1 MDPQYEIAKHIASTT
16 YKDLPPKAAEIAK
29 MEILDSFAAALA
41 GSSRDVV
48 RMMIETFQEFGGKEQ
63 SSVIGRG
70 MKLPVLDAAAIN
82 SVMMGAL
89 DFDAVVDFAP
99 LHPSTLLIP
108 VALAVSEYKGKVSGK
123 ELITAV
129 ALGADLLIRFAVAA
143 RYDSEVERTL
153 AAAGG
158 LALNMVAAVIS
169 GKILGFSDDEIASS
183 MGLAYRQS
191 ANVPP
196 TGSTFGGNL
205 KGSTFPVRDGILAAF
220 MVKKGIRTGD
230 RDIVEGEHGLY
241 DHFHHGRYDRETLM
255 GGLGQRYLGVDITI
269 KPYPSCRITHS
280 FIAAALALA
289 NENDLRPDQIVEI
302 KVIGN
307 DIGYS
312 LCTPVEEK
320 SQPQTP
326 VVSQFSPPW
335 CVAAA
340 IVRKKV
346 TIGEFTEEAIKD
358 PIILEVARKI
368 KVEND
373 PGVTGSLGAKVT
385 VMTRGKAYTRHVEF
399 PPGGPQNQLTFAD
412 CANKFRDCASYSS
425 GPLTQAAVEN
435 IIKRVGKLEEV
446 NDISEIIKELG

>member
-1 MDPQYEIAKHIASTT
+1 MDPQYDIAKHISSTT
-16 YKDLPPKAAEIAK
+16 YEDLPPKAAEMAK
-29 MEILDSFAAALA
+29 LEIMDSFAAALA

-48 RMMIETFQEFGGKEQ
+48 RMMIEVFREFGGKEQ

-70 MKLPVLDAAAIN
+70 IKLSVLDAAAIN
-82 SVMMGAL
+82 SVMMAAL

-99 LHPSTLLIP
+99 LHPSTLLVP
-108 VALAVSEYKGKVSGK
+108 VALAVSQYKGKVSGK
-123 ELITAV
+123 EFVTAI
-129 ALGADLLIRFAVAA
+129 ALGADLLIRLAVAA

-158 LALNMVAAVIS
+158 LSLNMVAAIIS
-169 GKILGFSDDEIASS
+169 GKILGFNEEEIASS

-196 TGSTFGGNL
+196 SGSTFGGNL
-205 KGSTFPVRDGILAAF
+205 KGSTFPVRGGILAAF
-220 MVKKGIRTGD
+220 MVKRGIRTGD
-230 RDIVEGEHGLY
+230 KDIIEGEHGLY
-241 DHFHHGRYDRETLM
+241 DHFHHGKYDREILM
-255 GGLGQRYLGVDITI
+255 GDLGRRYYGADITL

-289 NENDLRPDQIVEI
+289 NEYDLRPDQIVEI

-312 LCTPVEEK
+312 LCTPINEK
-320 SQPQTP
+320 SHPQTP

-340 IVRKKV
+340 IVRKKAS
-346 TIGEFTEEAIKD
+346 ISEFTEEAIKD
-358 PIILEVARKI
+358 PIILDVAKKI
-368 KVEND
+368 KVETD

-385 VMTRGKAYTRHVEF
+385 VVTRKGTYNKHIEF
-399 PPGGPQNQLTFAD
+399 PPGGPQNQSTFSD
-412 CANKFRDCASYSS
+412 CANKFRDCASYSAK
-425 GPLTQAAVEN
+425 PLTQGAVEN
-435 IIKRVGKLEEV
+435 IIKRFEKLEDV
-446 NDISEIIKELG
+446 NDISEIVEMLA